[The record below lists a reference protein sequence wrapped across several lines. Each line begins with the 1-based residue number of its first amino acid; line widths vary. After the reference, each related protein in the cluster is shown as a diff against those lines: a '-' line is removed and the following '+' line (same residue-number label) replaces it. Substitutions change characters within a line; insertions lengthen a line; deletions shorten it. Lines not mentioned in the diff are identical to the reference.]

1 MPDGGPAVPPLL
13 VIQPPAGENGPVS
26 AGHLPYRRH
35 TLAGRGPGRKFLN
48 RRLLQASTE
57 WAAGVRRLELQSQ
70 RSACSITD
78 ASGHQPRPRDRDYP
92 GKVACRVGAH
102 GVGAAGEVRDRSLPP
117 KTLSF
122 SGLST
127 WLGTWPESS
136 LWAMTGVAVPKQKA
150 VRKRRKSWQSS
161 WPMGSNRLT
170 AGLKDDK
177 QY

>member
-13 VIQPPAGENGPVS
+13 VIQPPAGENGPVG

-48 RRLLQASTE
+48 RRLLQASTG

-78 ASGHQPRPRDRDYP
+78 ASGHQPRPRDRAYP

-102 GVGAAGEVRDRSLPP
+102 GVGAADEVRDRSLPP
-117 KTLSF
+117 QDTVVLRFVHLARDLALEFTLGHDR
-122 SGLST
+122 SGRSQT
-127 WLGTWPESS
+127 ESREEKEEK
-136 LWAMTGVAVPKQKA
+136 LAKQLAHGKQSA
-150 VRKRRKSWQSS
+150 HSRFERR
-161 WPMGSNRLT
+161 
-170 AGLKDDK
+170 
-177 QY
+177 